1 VRETLVV
8 SVAGTKIY
16 VTEFSTRAVGSI
28 VMNDV
33 VSEPASVTG
42 TISDITVGWIIG
54 LGCLVCD
61 DESSIVVSGVGPSR
75 ESRVTSVTGDG
86 YAGIVVGSPG
96 MSRLSTDTSICGDR
110 MVMVHSPSGS
120 SEEVVLVV
128 SFCRTLSSVYC
139 VSTSSDVKE
148 VKPWATYH

>member
-1 VRETLVV
+1 M
-8 SVAGTKIY
+8 Y

-54 LGCLVCD
+54 FGCLVG
-61 DESSIVVSGVGPSR
+61 DESSFVVSGVGPSR

-86 YAGIVVGSPG
+86 YAGFVVGCPG

-120 SEEVVLVV
+120 SEEVVLAV

-139 VSTSSDVKE
+139 VSTSSDIKE
-148 VKPWATYH
+148 VEP